1 MWPQIQRSISS
12 AAFRTLAHSSSVPAT
27 AGSADPI
34 LAQALQAAVHSSY
47 QAHWTFAA
55 QTAGKPDRQWS
66 LALPGGSSGVLRRPD
81 PADALR
87 IAAFLRSTPRGPVD
101 RPDDVGGLTQAVLD
115 LLWQAV
121 APAEDAFVLAGRESI
136 LGVAQIEREPEVC
149 ETELDRAWLAGQG
162 YLPSEVC
169 VGRMV
174 LAKAVRGHGFGHL
187 LKEAQL
193 AAAAD
198 AGYRAVV
205 SAAGHDIGL
214 AIARRVAGDRCR
226 PSASGWILVPVP
238 QTPAAAGT
246 ASGRLDSGGT
256 PRPAH

>member
-1 MWPQIQRSISS
+1 MWPQIQRSISG
-12 AAFRTLAHSSSVPAT
+12 AAFRALGHSSSAPSA
-27 AGSADPI
+27 AGGIDPM
-34 LAQALQAAVHSSY
+34 LARALREAVNTTY
-47 QAHWTFAA
+47 QANWSFAA

-66 LALPGGSSGVLRRPD
+66 LALPGGTSGVLRRPD
-81 PADALR
+81 PADAPR
-87 IAAFLRSTPRGPVD
+87 IAAFLRGTPRGPVD

-121 APAEDAFVLAGRESI
+121 APGEDAYVLSGRGTV

-149 ETELDRAWLAGQG
+149 EPELDRAWLAGQG

-169 VGRMV
+169 LGRMV
-174 LAKAVRGHGFGHL
+174 LAKEVRGHGFGHL

-256 PRPAH
+256 TQPSH